1 MGDPVSIISNLTNKS
16 ITSISFD
23 NDDNVIICC
32 TEDYKVNFY
41 DIDSIL
47 NIEDNLRINNEQ
59 DKKVELIYS
68 YFTKKTT
75 ILQIKFTNTNIMLMA
90 GRFDDN
96 DPKIFN

>member
-23 NDDNVIICC
+23 NEGNAIICY
-32 TEDYKVNFY
+32 TEDYKDNFY
-41 DIDSIL
+41 NIDSIL
-47 NIEDNLRINNEQ
+47 NIEDNLRINNER

-75 ILQIKFTNTNIMLMA
+75 ILQN
-90 GRFDDN
+90 
-96 DPKIFN
+96 KIY